1 MLSSDVI
8 KIVGH
13 FTFVIILD
21 HYVYTVF
28 PWLCPYRLFIASFLK
43 PMTWSLY
50 LGSVLVGLG
59 AGGTVNLS
67 IWHKFSHVFNSILH
81 ECHLM

>member
-59 AGGTVNLS
+59 AGGTVNLPS
-67 IWHKFSHVFNSILH
+67 CINFHTFLIAFCTNVI
-81 ECHLM
+81 